1 MLLGKWTAD
10 MMDNAGFPIPLPCI
24 YPKGHAGSCD
34 QWSEHHINYCDKT
47 SAQLYTSTELKQE
60 MRQLI
65 TLEET
70 REL

>member
-1 MLLGKWTAD
+1 MLLGKWTGD
-10 MMDNAGFPIPLPCI
+10 MMDIAGLWAI
-24 YPKGHAGSCD
+24 YPEGHDGSCD
-34 QWSEHHINYCDKT
+34 QWSEHHINKT